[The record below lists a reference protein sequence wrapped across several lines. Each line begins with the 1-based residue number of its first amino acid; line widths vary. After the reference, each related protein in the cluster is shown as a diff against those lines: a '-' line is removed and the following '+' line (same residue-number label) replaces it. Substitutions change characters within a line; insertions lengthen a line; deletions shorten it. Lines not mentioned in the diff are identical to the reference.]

1 MGRFGEAIMLLKL
14 AWRNIWRNKR
24 RSLITLA
31 AVVFATVMA
40 IAMRGIQKGTYALN
54 IRSVVE
60 LFSGYLQIQDKKY
73 LDNPSLTSSFVID
86 KNINETL
93 KTTKGVI
100 GYAPRVYADGLISFK
115 DNSRGVAIFGINPA
129 KEKDVTTFT
138 KNIHSGK
145 FFTSDSSNQI
155 VVGDQLLKNLDAKI
169 GDSIV
174 LLAQCYDG
182 TLGNQKYKIVGT
194 VKLGVPELESSVIFM
209 GLKSAQSLL
218 SMGNRVNV
226 IAIKIDGLNHINDI
240 DQTLSNKITNSRLR
254 VLSWS
259 KINPELEQSIQMDN
273 ISGIFFLG
281 ILIVIVAFGIL
292 NTVLMS
298 VMERFREFGVIL
310 AIGMPQVNLTY
321 LVYVETIIITVI
333 GLILGNAL
341 GVIINTYLIFHPITF
356 GGEIKKLYEIYHFL
370 PQIKSTLNPSIF
382 FNVSISILIISI
394 LSCLYPAYKVYKL
407 EPLKGIR
414 HT

>member
-1 MGRFGEAIMLLKL
+1 MLLKL

-54 IRSVVE
+54 IRSAVE
-60 LFSGYLQIQDKKY
+60 LFSGYLQVQEKNY
-73 LDNPSLTSSFVID
+73 LDNPSLTSSFVIN
-86 KNINETL
+86 KNIKDAL
-93 KTTKGVI
+93 KTTKGVL
-100 GYAPRVYADGLISFK
+100 GYSPRIYADGLISYK
-115 DNSRGVAIFGINPA
+115 DNSRGAAIFGIEPGRE
-129 KEKDVTTFT
+129 EKVTTFVE
-138 KNIHSGK
+138 NINSGS
-145 FFTSDSSNQI
+145 FFTSDSSNEI

-169 GDSIV
+169 GDDIV
-174 LLAQCYDG
+174 ILAQRFDG
-182 TLGNQKYKIVGT
+182 TLGNQKYKIIGT
-194 VKLGVPELESSVIFM
+194 VKFGMQDVESALIFM

-218 SMGNRVNV
+218 AMGNRVNI
-226 IAIKIDGLNHINDI
+226 IAIKADNLNNIKEIHSE
-240 DQTLSNKITNSRLR
+240 LMSKIKNPDLK
-254 VLSWS
+254 VLSWN
-259 KINPELEQSIQMDN
+259 KINPELEQAIQMDN
-273 ISGIFFLG
+273 VSGIFFLG

-298 VMERFREFGVIL
+298 VIERFREFGVVL

-321 LVYVETIIITVI
+321 LVYIETIFITVI
-333 GLILGNAL
+333 GLIIGNILGFSVNY
-341 GVIINTYLIFHPITF
+341 YLIIHPITF
-356 GGEIKKLYEIYHFL
+356 GGEIQKLYEIYHFL
-370 PQIKSTLNPSIF
+370 PQMKSTLQPGIF
-382 FNVSISILIISI
+382 FNVSLSILIISV

>member
-1 MGRFGEAIMLLKL
+1 MLLKL

-54 IRSVVE
+54 IRSAVE
-60 LFSGYLQIQDKKY
+60 LFSGYLQVQEKNY
-73 LDNPSLTSSFVID
+73 LDNPSLTSSFVIN
-86 KNINETL
+86 KNIKDAL
-93 KTTKGVI
+93 KTTKGVL
-100 GYAPRVYADGLISFK
+100 GYSPRIYADGLISYK
-115 DNSRGVAIFGINPA
+115 DNSRGAAIFGIEPGREEN
-129 KEKDVTTFT
+129 VTTFVE
-138 KNIHSGK
+138 NINSGS
-145 FFTSDSSNQI
+145 FFTSDSSNEI

-169 GDSIV
+169 GDDIV
-174 LLAQCYDG
+174 ILAQGFDG
-182 TLGNQKYKIVGT
+182 TLGNQKYKIIGT
-194 VKLGVPELESSVIFM
+194 VKFGMQDVESALIFM

-218 SMGNRVNV
+218 AMGNRVNI
-226 IAIKIDGLNHINDI
+226 IAIKADNLNNIKEIHSE
-240 DQTLSNKITNSRLR
+240 LMSKIKNPDLK
-254 VLSWS
+254 VLSWN
-259 KINPELEQSIQMDN
+259 KINPELEQAIQMDN
-273 ISGIFFLG
+273 VSGIFFLG

-298 VMERFREFGVIL
+298 VIERFREFGVVL

-321 LVYVETIIITVI
+321 LVYIETIFITVI
-333 GLILGNAL
+333 GLIIGNILGFSVNY
-341 GVIINTYLIFHPITF
+341 YLIIHPITF
-356 GGEIKKLYEIYHFL
+356 GGEIQKLYEIYHFL
-370 PQIKSTLNPSIF
+370 PQMKSTLQPGIF
-382 FNVSISILIISI
+382 FNVSLSILIISV

>member
-1 MGRFGEAIMLLKL
+1 MLLKL

-31 AVVFATVMA
+31 AVIFATVMA

-54 IRSVVE
+54 IRSAVE
-60 LFSGYLQIQDKKY
+60 LFSGYLQIQEKNY
-73 LDNPSLTSSFVID
+73 LDNPSLTSSFVIN
-86 KNINETL
+86 KNIRDAL
-93 KTTKGVI
+93 KTTKGVLA
-100 GYAPRVYADGLISFK
+100 YSPRIYADGLISYK
-115 DNSRGVAIFGINPA
+115 DNSRGAAIFGIEPGR
-129 KEKDVTTFT
+129 EKNVTTFVE
-138 KNIHSGK
+138 NINSGR
-145 FFTSDSSNQI
+145 FFTSDSSNEI

-169 GDSIV
+169 GDDIV
-174 LLAQCYDG
+174 ILAQGFDG
-182 TLGNQKYKIVGT
+182 TLGNQKYKIIGT
-194 VKLGVPELESSVIFM
+194 VKFGMQDVESALIFM

-218 SMGNRVNV
+218 AMGNRVNV
-226 IAIKIDGLNHINDI
+226 IAIKADNLNHIKEI
-240 DQTLSNKITNSRLR
+240 HSALISKIKNPDLK

-259 KINPELEQSIQMDN
+259 KVNPELEQAIQLDN

-298 VMERFREFGVIL
+298 VIERFREFGVVL

-321 LVYVETIIITVI
+321 LVYIETIFITVI
-333 GLILGNAL
+333 GLIIGNILGFAVNY
-341 GVIINTYLIFHPITF
+341 YLIIHPITF
-356 GGEIKKLYEIYHFL
+356 GGEIQKLYEIYHFL
-370 PQIKSTLNPSIF
+370 PQMKSTLQPSIF
-382 FNVSISILIISI
+382 FNVSISILTISV